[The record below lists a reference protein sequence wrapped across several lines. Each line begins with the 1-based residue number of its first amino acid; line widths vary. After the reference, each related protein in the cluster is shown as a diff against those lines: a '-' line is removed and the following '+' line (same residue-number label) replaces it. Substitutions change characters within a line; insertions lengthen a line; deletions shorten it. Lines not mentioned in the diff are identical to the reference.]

1 MDDLVGKESERK
13 ENLGEMKKEIRYM
26 YAYIYVFYSF
36 KRSFNYLLTREIQ
49 ITLQLLEG
57 KNGGNGRGK

>member
-1 MDDLVGKESERK
+1 MDDLVEKGSERK
-13 ENLGEMKKEIRYM
+13 ETLGEMKKEIRYM
-26 YAYIYVFYSF
+26 YAYIYMFYNF

-57 KNGGNGRGK
+57 KNRENGREK